1 MVTRRVHLRAPGV
14 KTGST
19 IGPLGPFRGTL
30 GIQWVIGAVA
40 VGLVIVLA
48 VTWVL
53 FREPPPPFE
62 KVEAFTYEELEPG
75 APAEAFAGIY
85 VARTSDDRAMAVA
98 EPLNCPLKLVP
109 DGYVDCADRHYGLDG
124 TGHKTALQQ
133 LPVRLHGGAIYIDT
147 SAVQPEG

>member
-1 MVTRRVHLRAPGV
+1 V

-40 VGLVIVLA
+40 IGLVIVLV

-62 KVEAFTYEELEPG
+62 KVEAFTYEQLTPG
-75 APAEAFAGIY
+75 SPAEAFAGIY
-85 VARTSDDRAMAVA
+85 VARASDDRPLAVA
-98 EPLNCPLKLVP
+98 EPLNCPLELIP

-124 TGHKTALQQ
+124 VGNKVALLQ
-133 LPVRLHGGAIYIDT
+133 LPVRLHGDAIYIDT
-147 SAVQPEG
+147 SAVQPEE

>member
-1 MVTRRVHLRAPGV
+1 VYLRAPGV

-40 VGLVIVLA
+40 VGLVIVLG

-62 KVEAFTYEELEPG
+62 KVEAFTFSQLTPG

-85 VARTSDDRAMAVA
+85 VARTVEDRSFAVA
-98 EPLNCPLKLVP
+98 EPLNCPLELVP

-124 TGHKTALQQ
+124 IGHKVTLLQ
-133 LPVRLHGGAIYIDT
+133 LPVQVHRGAIYIDMST
-147 SAVQPEG
+147 VQPEA